1 MIKWLDRFLSLG
13 KSPADKADS
22 KPTSSSRASASRPDA
37 GSVSSASQ
45 AEGDDVEKA
54 YVMFYNLENLYDY
67 VKDPTTNDED
77 FTPNGKMHWDS
88 RKYHR
93 KLENIADCLVQV
105 KNEFGQYPAL
115 LGVSEI
121 ENDKVLA
128 DLTAQPRISGA
139 GYKFLHY
146 DSGDERG
153 VDVGLLY
160 DKRRFKVEGSDHIK
174 LRLRNHREFLG
185 RDILVVWGLLEGERF
200 LVYVCHWPSRRG
212 EVAKHIGFR
221 RAGAETVR
229 DHSREMQDKL
239 GPCKVIIMG
248 DMNDEP
254 GDDSLALLL
263 GAREKVEE
271 VPEGGFF
278 NPFFR
283 PWKFGYGSSMHD
295 GKWRM
300 FDNIIVNY
308 SILHSPESQWGLS
321 SGIGGHHSYGL
332 VYSRRFLL
340 CSNGTPRR
348 SFDGTHFNTNGYSD
362 HLPVLIRLDRR

>member
-1 MIKWLDRFLSLG
+1 MKWLDLFLSHG
-13 KSPADKADS
+13 SSQAKPGAGSPAQQQRDQD
-22 KPTSSSRASASRPDA
+22 
-37 GSVSSASQ
+37 G
-45 AEGDDVEKA
+45 VEKA
-54 YVMFYNLENLYDY
+54 YVMFYNLENLYDCSD
-67 VKDPTTNDED
+67 DPRTNDDD
-77 FTPNGKMHWDS
+77 FTPNGKMHWDL
-88 RKYHR
+88 RKYKR

-128 DLTAQPRISGA
+128 DLSAQSRIAGA
-139 GYKFLHY
+139 GYKFIHY

-160 DKRRFKVEGSDHIK
+160 DSRRFKMEGSDHIK

-200 LVYVCHWPSRRG
+200 LIYVCHWPSRRG

-229 DHSREMQDKL
+229 DHSHEMEEKL

-263 GAREKVEE
+263 GARENVDE
-271 VPEGGFF
+271 VAEGGFF

-283 PWKFGYGSSMHD
+283 PWKYGYGSSMHN

-308 SILHSPESQWGLS
+308 ALLHAPESQWGLS
-321 SGIGGHHSYGL
+321 SAIGGHHSYGM